1 MAEGYSMKG
10 SQANSVALNPADSC
24 KGGKRFSVAG
34 PVRGFP
40 LPANAASPMRK
51 ATATDNRCLSIFICR
66 PGFISVSWLSAENAS
81 HDNSHNPTGEE
92 AQAHGIL
99 FPNGYP

>member
-10 SQANSVALNPADSC
+10 SQANSVALKPAGSC

-40 LPANAASPMRK
+40 LPAKATSPMRK
-51 ATATDNRCLSIFICR
+51 ARATDNRCLSIFTCR
-66 PGFISVSWLSAENAS
+66 PGFISIFCLSAENAS
-81 HDNSHNPTGEE
+81 HDNSHDPTGEE
-92 AQAHGIL
+92 AHAHGIL
-99 FPNGYP
+99 FPNR